1 MLIDKNSLPL
11 VDIDFMNKTHFEDV
25 DLINKLYENI
35 EEFEKENSTINF
47 DGIKTSYINWLNHTI
62 QHFATEEEEM
72 EKKGFFAYPFHK
84 DEHDANIEDMRAVW
98 SNFETSKNISELK
111 NYLEYD
117 VVNWLI
123 NHIKSMDTV
132 TARFFKTGVMG
143 GCGMM

>member
-1 MLIDKNSLPL
+1 MLIDKNSLPK
-11 VDIDFMNKTHFEDV
+11 VDMDFMNETHFEDV
-25 DLINKLYENI
+25 DFINKLYENI
-35 EEFEKENSTINF
+35 EEFEKDNSITNF
-47 DGIKTSYINWLNHTI
+47 ESIKHSYKNWLDHTV

-72 EKKGFFAYPFHK
+72 EKRGFFAYPFHK
-84 DEHDANIEDMRAVW
+84 AEHDANIEDMRDVW
-98 SNFETSKNISELK
+98 SSFEASKNISELK
-111 NYLEYD
+111 HYIEYD